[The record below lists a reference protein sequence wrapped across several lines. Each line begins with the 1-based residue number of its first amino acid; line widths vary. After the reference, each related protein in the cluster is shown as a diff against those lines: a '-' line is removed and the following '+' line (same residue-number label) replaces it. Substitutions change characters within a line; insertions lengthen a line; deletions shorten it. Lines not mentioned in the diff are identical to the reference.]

1 MPKKTSTKP
10 PRSAKRSTKTPKKS
24 NRKLYGIVFAALL
37 ILLFSVF
44 TSLINAKKVYNNLEY
59 KEFPSSGIGI
69 KVPNDWIEMQHGGST
84 MLHDSEIVDEDAVA
98 SIHIMSHEF
107 LYTDFS
113 NATNEERRNQLDVL
127 AASLASSSTD
137 SVAYSDIEIVD
148 LNNQEVVMADSVE
161 SYSYLTAKKKA
172 INVFMLTNSGEI
184 KRIMITAN
192 EDIYSKNQK
201 GMSEVARS
209 VKLL

>member
-1 MPKKTSTKP
+1 MPKKSVSKSSKSTK
-10 PRSAKRSTKTPKKS
+10 KQTTTPKKY
-24 NRKLYGIVFAALL
+24 NRKLYGILFAALL

-44 TSLINAKKVYNNLEY
+44 TSLINAKKVYNHLTY
-59 KEFPSSGIGI
+59 KEFPNSGIGI
-69 KVPNDWIEMQHGGST
+69 KAPNDWIEMQHGGST
-84 MLHDSEIVDEDAVA
+84 MLHDPEIINEDAIA
-98 SIHIMSHEF
+98 SIHIMSHGF
-107 LYTDFS
+107 LYTDFT
-113 NATNEERRNQLDVL
+113 NATKEERRKQLDALV
-127 AASLASSSTD
+127 ASLASSSSD

-209 VKLL
+209 IKLL